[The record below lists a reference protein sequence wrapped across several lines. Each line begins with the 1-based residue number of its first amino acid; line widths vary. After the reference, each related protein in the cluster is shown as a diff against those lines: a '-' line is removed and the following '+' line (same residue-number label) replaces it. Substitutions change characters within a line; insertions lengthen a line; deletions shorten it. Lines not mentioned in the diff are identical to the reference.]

1 MHTSKTGVPVP
12 EIIGYNLVKVKQSET
27 MRVNQLLL
35 LTIAQILLV
44 LLFISIRINNANITM
59 LLQARTW

>member
-1 MHTSKTGVPVP
+1 MHASKTGVPVP

-35 LTIAQILLV
+35 YIIHCLRLP
-44 LLFISIRINNANITM
+44 IRINNADVTM
-59 LLQARTW
+59 LLQARTS